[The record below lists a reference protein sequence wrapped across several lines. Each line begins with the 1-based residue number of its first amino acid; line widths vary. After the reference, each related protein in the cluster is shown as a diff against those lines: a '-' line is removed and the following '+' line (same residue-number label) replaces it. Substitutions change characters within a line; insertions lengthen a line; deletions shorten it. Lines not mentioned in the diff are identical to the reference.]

1 MHRIALLYKK
11 LRNLIL
17 YIFIGCFAAS
27 IDFVVFTILSKYV
40 GMYYLAA
47 NCISVLVGIATSFA
61 LNRTYNFK
69 VKDKTVKRFSIFLA
83 VGLLGMLL
91 SNLILWVGIDKM
103 GGDELIVKLASIFLV
118 ALFQFLLNKYVTFRV
133 KYNQV

>member
-1 MHRIALLYKK
+1 MHQITLLYRK

-17 YIFIGCFAAS
+17 YIIIGCFAAS
-27 IDFVVFTILSKYV
+27 IDFVVFTLLSKYA

-47 NCISVLVGIATSFA
+47 NCISVLAGIATSFS

-69 VKDKTVKRFSIFLA
+69 VKDKTIRRFSIFLM
-83 VGLLGMLL
+83 VGLCGMLL
-91 SNLILWVGIDKM
+91 SNLILWMGIDKM

-133 KYNQV
+133 KFNQA

>member
-1 MHRIALLYKK
+1 M
-11 LRNLIL
+11 
-17 YIFIGCFAAS
+17 YIIIGCFAAS
-27 IDFVVFTILSKYV
+27 IDFVVFTLLSKYA

-47 NCISVLVGIATSFA
+47 NCISVLAGIATSFS

-69 VKDKTVKRFSIFLA
+69 VKDKTIRRFSIFLM
-83 VGLLGMLL
+83 VGLCGMLL
-91 SNLILWVGIDKM
+91 SNLILWMGIDKM

-133 KYNQV
+133 KFNQA